1 MGNELIPKMF
11 QNQSVR
17 TLQNGLKWFQNRP
30 KIGSKLVQKGTKV
43 ITKRV
48 LNLLGH
54 PVLDA
59 EYLDDA

>member
-1 MGNELIPKMF
+1 MF

-48 LNLLGH
+48 PNLLGH